1 MGGFLT
7 VPWNMHSK
15 AIIQKARREDTKFR
29 ANLGSIAR
37 PFKRK
42 TDSACPFLY
51 HT

>member
-7 VPWNMHSK
+7 VPWSMHSK

-37 PFKRK
+37 HFKRK